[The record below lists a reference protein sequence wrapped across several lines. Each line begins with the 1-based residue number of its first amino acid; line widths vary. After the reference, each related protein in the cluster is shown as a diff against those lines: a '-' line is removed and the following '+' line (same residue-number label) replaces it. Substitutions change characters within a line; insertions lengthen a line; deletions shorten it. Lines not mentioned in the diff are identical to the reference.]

1 MCTKSQLGCIVLYCR
16 LRFGLD
22 ITIFFNLKFKPD
34 NIIWS
39 HHLGIVSPELQADV
53 DVLKDML
60 MFGEKSRTQSLTH
73 AHTQSLTQ
81 FT

>member
-53 DVLKDML
+53 DV
-60 MFGEKSRTQSLTH
+60 SVSYTHLTLP
-73 AHTQSLTQ
+73 TILRV
-81 FT
+81 